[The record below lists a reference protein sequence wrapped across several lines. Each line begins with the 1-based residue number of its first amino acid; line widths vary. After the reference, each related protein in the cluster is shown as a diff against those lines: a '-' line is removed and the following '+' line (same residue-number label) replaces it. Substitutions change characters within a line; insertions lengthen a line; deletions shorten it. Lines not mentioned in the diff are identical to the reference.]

1 MASKLIAFP
10 FFLDM
15 GSSLVRGGKLK
26 VLGSGFKCSGLQS
39 FGVSEQP
46 WALNPEAGKPR
57 NPETQTYPDKTL
69 NGEP

>member
-26 VLGSGFKCSGLQS
+26 VVVSAACHWLLITSGHWFLAARHRWSSSCCEVILDIRYSM
-39 FGVSEQP
+39 
-46 WALNPEAGKPR
+46 
-57 NPETQTYPDKTL
+57 KT
-69 NGEP
+69 